1 MKLLGKLFLLFTII
15 TAVETYLLVLL
26 TQYTN
31 IWATIAMIIVPG
43 MLGAYLIKREGRHAL
58 DRIKAALRLE
68 QEPTTAV
75 LDGALLL
82 VAAAF
87 LITPGVL
94 SDLTGLLL
102 MIPAVRRP
110 VREYIKNRV
119 KQMVENQISGGAMKV
134 FSLPFG
140 MNVDNFSRRD
150 ENVIDIK
157 VEK

>member
-1 MKLLGKLFLLFTII
+1 M
-15 TAVETYLLVLL
+15 
-26 TQYTN
+26 
-31 IWATIAMIIVPG
+31 
-43 MLGAYLIKREGRHAL
+43 
-58 DRIKAALRLE
+58 
-68 QEPTTAV
+68 
-75 LDGALLL
+75 DGALLL

-102 MIPAVRRP
+102 MIPTVRRP
-110 VREYIKNRV
+110 IREYIKNRV
-119 KQMVENQISGGAMKV
+119 KQMIDNQINGGAMKF